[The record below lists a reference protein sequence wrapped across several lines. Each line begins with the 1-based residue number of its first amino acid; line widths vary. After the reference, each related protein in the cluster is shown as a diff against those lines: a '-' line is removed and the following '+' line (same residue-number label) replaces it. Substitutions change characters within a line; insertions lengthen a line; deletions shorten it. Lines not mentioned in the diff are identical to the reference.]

1 MTRRRSLATLDAHY
15 TCAGGR
21 ARIAHPQTGAT
32 MIRRFVIS
40 FSIVGLLLSVPAAH
54 ALTLVTEE
62 NPPSNYTEQGKVVG
76 LSTEIVTEL
85 VRRSGVPLQIKSMP
99 WEQSYIAAQ
108 RDKETCIFST
118 ARLENRERLFTWIGP
133 IATNQWVL
141 IGKNDFAGSVA
152 KVEDARKYRV
162 GVVGRDAKV
171 EFLMGKGVT
180 DLREVKDDALVPPR
194 LMLGRDDPNHLDLW
208 ATSAYGARR
217 TAARANVK
225 DLKIVLNL
233 QRVPLYLACGR
244 NTSAETVRALNQA
257 FQQATKDGSLKRIA
271 DRYAF

>member
-1 MTRRRSLATLDAHY
+1 MERVLITLLGLALAT
-15 TCAGGR
+15 
-21 ARIAHPQTGAT
+21 PGAQ
-32 MIRRFVIS
+32 
-40 FSIVGLLLSVPAAH
+40 

-62 NPPSNYTEQGKVVG
+62 NPPFNYTEQGKLVG

-85 VRRSGVPLQIKSMP
+85 VKRSSLPLQIKSMA
-99 WEQSYIAAQ
+99 WEDAYVAAQ
-108 RDKETCIFST
+108 RDKETCIYST

-141 IGKNDFAGSVA
+141 IGKSDFAGPLT

-162 GVVGRDAKV
+162 GVVAKDAKV
-171 EFLMGKGVT
+171 EFLMDKGVT
-180 DLREVKDDALVPPR
+180 DLREVRDDGLVPPR

-244 NTSAETVRALNQA
+244 NTSAEAVRALNQA
-257 FQQATKDGSLKRIA
+257 FEQATKDGSLKRIA